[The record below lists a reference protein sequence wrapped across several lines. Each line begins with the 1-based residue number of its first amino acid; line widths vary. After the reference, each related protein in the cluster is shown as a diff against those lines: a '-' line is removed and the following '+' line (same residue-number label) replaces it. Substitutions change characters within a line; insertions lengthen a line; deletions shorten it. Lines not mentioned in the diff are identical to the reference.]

1 MNPMLDPTSIE
12 SLATAS
18 YFLFD
23 ELSSEEFDTAGHET
37 SHIQG
42 APSISSDARVAG
54 TPVSIPSLSTRYSTP
69 AARWTALTTRDS
81 EASDAFIYAVRTTG
95 IYCRPNCSARLARRA
110 NVEFF
115 DTPDQALKAGYR
127 PCKRCKPGRGSPSV
141 TSCSTPHETE
151 KTVSVDPPITAET
164 SRQRPD
170 PDDIRFKI
178 HQTAELVRHAAM
190 QGKQLS
196 LSQLSKE
203 VGLSKWHLQRVFKK
217 LQGMTPREMAENLQR
232 RDGGGGNITDR
243 NVKSHHLPELEFS
256 NDIDLGASFAFGAG
270 DNPLSEPLRQLSP
283 QSTETTGSACTPS
296 SWSDDNVLN
305 NQFNSPAS
313 GRPCA
318 LEPDVEMLLSELFPE
333 LASNNAD
340 IPPKHVQQAL
350 TPPGIQ

>member
-12 SLATAS
+12 SLTTAS

-23 ELSSEEFDTAGHET
+23 ELRSEDIDAAGHDT
-37 SHIQG
+37 SGIQTAASTSSG
-42 APSISSDARVAG
+42 AGLAG
-54 TPVSIPSLSTRYSTP
+54 TPVSNPLPSTRYSTP
-69 AARWTALTTRDS
+69 TTRWTALTTRDS
-81 EASDAFIYAVRTTG
+81 DASDAFIYAVRTTG
-95 IYCRPNCSARLARRA
+95 IYCRPDCSARLARRA

-151 KTVSVDPPITAET
+151 KTGSVDPPVTVET

-232 RDGGGGNITDR
+232 RGSDSHVTDR
-243 NVKSHHLPELEFS
+243 NVKSHDLPELEFS
-256 NDIDLGASFAFGAG
+256 NDIDLGASFTFDTNNHAS
-270 DNPLSEPLRQLSP
+270 SEPLRQLSP

-296 SWSDDNVLN
+296 SWSDDNVFN

-350 TPPGIQ
+350 TPPSVQ